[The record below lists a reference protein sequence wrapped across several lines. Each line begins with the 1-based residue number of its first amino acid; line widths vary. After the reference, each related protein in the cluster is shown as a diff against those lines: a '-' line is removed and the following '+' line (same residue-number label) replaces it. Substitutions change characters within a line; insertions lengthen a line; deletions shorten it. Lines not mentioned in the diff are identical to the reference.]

1 MANPRGKETLAIH
14 GGVPVRQ
21 SPMPPRVAFGDAE
34 VASLMEAVEYYRSRN
49 EDPPYQGIFEERF
62 CNAFVD
68 YMGGG
73 YADAV
78 ASGTIA
84 CFIAVAAL
92 ELKKG
97 SEVIIS
103 PVTDS
108 GPLNCLIMQGLVPVV
123 ADSMPNSFNM
133 GVEQFIERITPN
145 TSAVFAVHCAG
156 EPLDI
161 TRITEEAHKRG
172 IKVIEDCSQAPGARW
187 NEQLVGSIGDTAA
200 FSTMYRKS
208 LAAGATGGIVF
219 TNDKDLYHQSLGH
232 ADRGK
237 QVWRD
242 DINLNDPSQALF
254 PALNMNTDELSCAIG
269 LASLGR
275 LEKAISGRVDFITR
289 FIELLNA
296 ESRACRPYAFHQG
309 FSPFFFPIFVDTNVL
324 SCSKIEFAEALVA
337 EGVPLNVH
345 YGCVISA
352 WEFAKPYL
360 SDDFQSENAL
370 STRDRSFN
378 LFVNEQFT
386 ETEAQDILAAIIK
399 VENHFYRA

>member
-1 MANPRGKETLAIH
+1 MTNPRRKKPLAIH

-34 VASLMEAVEYYRSRN
+34 VAALMEAAEYYRSRN

-62 CNAFVD
+62 CNAFAE

-92 ELKKG
+92 GLEKG
-97 SEVIIS
+97 SEIIIS

-133 GVEQFIERITPN
+133 GIEQFIERITPR

-156 EPLDI
+156 QPLEMD
-161 TRITEEAHKRG
+161 RLTEEAHRRG

-187 NEQLVGSIGDTAA
+187 NGQLVGSVGDTAA

-208 LAAGATGGIVF
+208 LSAGATGGIVF
-219 TNDKDLYHQSLGH
+219 TRDQSLYHRALGH

-242 DINLNDPSQALF
+242 DINLNDPSHSLF
-254 PALNMNTDELSCAIG
+254 PALNMNTDEFSCAIG
-269 LASLGR
+269 ISSLGR
-275 LEKAISGRVDFITR
+275 LQKAIDDRVR
-289 FIELLNA
+289 FVWQFVELLN
-296 ESRACRPYAFHQG
+296 ERSTSCQPYAFHDG
-309 FSPFFFPIFVDTNVL
+309 FSPFFFPVFVDTEL
-324 SCSKIEFAEALVA
+324 LDCSKIEFAEALAA
-337 EGVPLNVH
+337 EGVSLNLH

-370 STRDRSFN
+370 RTRDQSFN
-378 LFVNEQFT
+378 IFLNEQYGAREAT
-386 ETEAQDILAAIIK
+386 EIVEAIVKI
-399 VENHFYRA
+399 ETHYRRS

>member
-1 MANPRGKETLAIH
+1 MSIPKDDQTLAVN
-14 GGVPVRQ
+14 GGTPVREM
-21 SPMPPRVAFGDAE
+21 PMPGRVAFGETE
-34 VASLMEAVEYYRSRN
+34 VASLMEAVEYYRSRD
-49 EDPPYQGIFEERF
+49 EDPPYQGVFEQKF
-62 CNAFVD
+62 CDAFVD
-68 YMGGG
+68 FMGGG
-73 YADAV
+73 HADAV

-84 CFIAVAAL
+84 CFISVAAL
-92 ELKKG
+92 GLEKG

-123 ADSMPNSFNM
+123 ADSMPDSFNM
-133 GVEQFIERITPN
+133 GVDQFIERITPN
-145 TSAVFAVHCAG
+145 TSALFAVHCAG
-156 EPLDI
+156 EPLEMD
-161 TRITEEAHKRG
+161 RIMEEAGKRG

-187 NEQLVGSIGDTAA
+187 KDRRVGVFGDTAA

-208 LAAGATGGIVF
+208 LTAGATGGIVF
-219 TNDKDLYHQSLGH
+219 TRDIDIYHRALGH

-242 DINLNDPSQALF
+242 DINLNDPSQSLF

-269 LASLGR
+269 IASLGR
-275 LEKAISGRVDFITR
+275 LQDAIDNRVR
-289 FIELLNA
+289 FISHFIKLLK
-296 ESRACRPYAFHQG
+296 ERSTFCSPYSFHDG
-309 FSPFFFPIFVDTNVL
+309 FSPFFFPVFVDTDEL
-324 SCSKIEFAEALVA
+324 SCSKIEFAKALAA
-337 EGVPLNVH
+337 EGVPLNLH

-378 LFVNEQFT
+378 LFMNERYGEREAAEIVEAIVKI
-386 ETEAQDILAAIIK
+386 ET
-399 VENHFYRA
+399 HYRRS